1 METVQTEGG
10 RKVTRHTEYYNLDLV
25 LSIGYR
31 VNSVRAAAF
40 RQWATKTL
48 KQYIIEGYAVNKNRI
63 AKNYR
68 QFAQIIEDIK
78 LLLPPGELIKTGDV
92 LELISLYAD
101 TWVSLDAYDRGEFEP
116 KQLTRRSVDLTA
128 QELSQALAELK
139 ANLIAKSQAA
149 ELFGMEQNPEK
160 LTSPALTALTILVA
174 QSSPKD
180 KERVIKL
187 VTTLQS

>member
-31 VNSVRAAAF
+31 VNSVRATAF

-101 TWVSLDAYDRGEFEP
+101 TWVSLDAYDRGELEP